1 MTTTLQGKVL
11 RHVYCKETW
20 RIMVCQTPQGGN
32 VSVLGHFGEFVL
44 GAQVEIHG
52 EPFDH
57 PVRGPQIKATR
68 VVEIRPTTEE
78 GLISYLSGGSFS
90 GIGKTYAKRI
100 VEAFGDQTEHVLSH
114 EQDRLSTLKSI
125 PKKALE
131 NLAREWVARS
141 GQHEVVSY
149 LRRLG
154 LGESLSLKVYDKF
167 KETSIERVKRNPYD
181 LQLVSGIGFSTA
193 DQMALSVGLPEDSPH
208 RIQAAIMHIFDQ
220 ALETGD
226 TCIVGADLYRRSC
239 TLLAD
244 VENLSSLFMPNL
256 RALVERRA
264 VAEDKSF
271 GAPVYYRFLT
281 HHMETE
287 LCADLLRLASRNP
300 SFGVTEVDRKIALF
314 ERERNIEL
322 SEMQKRAV
330 AMVCKHSVCV
340 LTGGPGT
347 GKTTVLSAVLHATL
361 GSSVLMGAPT
371 GKAANVM
378 KNATGF
384 PSTTIHRM
392 LEWSAKD
399 EGFMHTRKDPL
410 PANLVVIDEASMLE
424 LSLANSLVQAVEP
437 GSRLLIVG
445 DVDQLPSVGPG
456 AVLRDLI
463 ASGVLPVVRLDRIY
477 RQGAGSGI
485 AHNAQRVLKG
495 QMPAPAEDFFIIK
508 DCDEEKA
515 KRMVVQLVS
524 DTLPTKYG
532 FDPKSD
538 IQVLVPRHKGPSG
551 RVELNLAL
559 QEALNP
565 SSLGADYV
573 VGNDRY
579 RVGDRVMQ
587 LRNAPE
593 VSVFNGET
601 GIITRIEG
609 DEMAVLYPGDRLVGY
624 NKKNIEQLTLAYAST
639 IHKSQGGEFQAVVV
653 VLNASAGWMLNKN
666 LLYTAITRARKLVVL
681 VTDEGS
687 RGIEVAIGKSGSER
701 VTRLKERLIKR
712 EKGTEA

>member
-1 MTTTLQGKVL
+1 MAAEIVEGEVL
-11 RHVYCKETW
+11 RHVYAKETF
-20 RIMVCQTPQGGN
+20 RIMVCKTARGQ

-44 GAQVEIHG
+44 GSRVEIQG
-52 EPFDH
+52 EPLTH
-57 PVRGPQIKATR
+57 PQRGPQIKASCVT
-68 VVEIRPTTEE
+68 EIRPTTEE
-78 GLISYLSGGSFS
+78 GLVNYLSGGTFP

-100 VEAFGDQTEHVLSH
+100 VEQFGERTEHVLSH
-114 EQDRLSTLKSI
+114 EQHLLSSLKGI

-131 NLAREWVARS
+131 SLGREWVSRAQ
-141 GQHEVVSY
+141 QHEIVSY
-149 LRRLG
+149 LRRVG
-154 LGESLSLKVYDKF
+154 LGESLSLKVYEKF
-167 KETSIERVKRNPYD
+167 REATIERIKQNPYT
-181 LQLVSGIGFSTA
+181 LQQVTGIGFSTA
-193 DQMALSVGLPEDSPH
+193 DQVALSVGLPEDSPH
-208 RIQAAIMHIFDQ
+208 RIQSAILHVFDQ

-226 TCIVGADLYRRSC
+226 TSIVGADLYRRTSA
-239 TLLAD
+239 LLAD

-264 VAEDKSF
+264 LVEEKRF
-271 GAPVYYRFLT
+271 GTLCFYRYLT
-281 HHMETE
+281 HHQETE
-287 LCADLLRLASRNP
+287 LCSDLLRLAARKP
-300 SFGVTEVDRKIALF
+300 SFPVSEVERKVALF
-314 ERERNIEL
+314 EHERGIQL
-322 SEMQKRAV
+322 SDMQKRAV
-330 AMVCKHSVCV
+330 AMVCGHTVSV

-361 GSSVLMGAPT
+361 GSAVLMGAPT

-378 KNATGF
+378 KTATGF
-384 PSTTIHRM
+384 ASTTIHRM
-392 LEWSAKD
+392 LDWSAEH
-399 EGFMHTRKDPL
+399 EGFKHSRKDPL
-410 PANLVVIDEASMLE
+410 PANLVVIDEASMLD
-424 LSLANSLVQAVEP
+424 LPLANSLVQAVES

-463 ASGVLPVVRLDRIY
+463 ASGAFPVVRLDRIY

-495 QMPAPAEDFFIIK
+495 LLPSPAEDFIIVK
-508 DCDEEKA
+508 GCDEEKA
-515 KRMVVQLVS
+515 KRTVVHLVS
-524 DTLPTKYG
+524 DTLPSKFS

-565 SSLGADYV
+565 ATESMDYV
-573 VGNDRY
+573 VGEDRY
-579 RVGDRVMQ
+579 RAGDRVMQ

-593 VSVFNGET
+593 VGIFNGET
-601 GIITRIEG
+601 GIITRIVGE
-609 DEMAVLYPGDRLVGY
+609 DIEVLYPGDRLVGY

-653 VLNASAGWMLNKN
+653 VLTASAGWMLNKN

-681 VTDEGS
+681 VTDDGA
-687 RGIEVAIGKSGSER
+687 RGVEIAIAKSGSER
-701 VTRLKERLIKR
+701 VTRLSERLKA
-712 EKGTEA
+712 GLT